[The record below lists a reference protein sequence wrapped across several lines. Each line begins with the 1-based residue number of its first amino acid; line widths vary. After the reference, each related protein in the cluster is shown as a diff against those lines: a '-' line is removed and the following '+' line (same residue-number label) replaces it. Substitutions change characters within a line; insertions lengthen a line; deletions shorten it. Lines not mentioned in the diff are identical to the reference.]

1 MRAIDLFVAAVL
13 APLAWRPW
21 RPARASLAPLDLA
34 ERDRI
39 AEELEQRQRRVADV
53 VLRRVGAEVAIV
65 HTRRAAH

>member
-1 MRAIDLFVAAVL
+1 MRAIDRLVAAVL
-13 APLAWRPW
+13 APLAWRPG
-21 RPARASLAPLDLA
+21 RPTRTSLAPLDLA

-53 VLRRVGAEVAIV
+53 VRRRVGAEVAVV